1 MVKRMSKNRLYIDE
15 TKCRKCGICVTA
27 CPVKVFEKRKETI
40 NICYDKLDFC
50 INCKDCISVCPSGAI
65 TNQDFDLEKLPVND
79 IPYDIEKL
87 LCNLKNRRTIR
98 KYKNRSLT
106 EEEMKYIGEVASL
119 APRGGHTEGV
129 RNTGIIIVKDIN
141 VIKKIRNYSYDY
153 ICVLRKK
160 LTSPILKI
168 STIFNKSLNKSINS
182 TVERIDLV
190 LKLKQHDIDMITY
203 DAPNLIILHCEK
215 GSPISR
221 ENASIM
227 EYQIMLGAEALGL
240 GTCFLGWAGF
250 ALQSF
255 QVRKA
260 KELKIINNILEVP
273 VNREI
278 VAAFSIGQKQFKYYK
293 IKNREKYMITVK

>member
-1 MVKRMSKNRLYIDE
+1 MVKRMSKNRLHIDE

-27 CPVKVFEKRKETI
+27 CPAKVFEKRKETI
-40 NICYDKLDFC
+40 SICYDKLDFC

-203 DAPNLIILHCEK
+203 DAPNLIITLDGNVTAPESQNDQPNLYQTRDNPPVGDDNSTIVIAPYDNAG
-215 GSPISR
+215 GSEQNSLIATQTTSDIS
-221 ENASIM
+221 
-227 EYQIMLGAEALGL
+227 
-240 GTCFLGWAGF
+240 
-250 ALQSF
+250 
-255 QVRKA
+255 V
-260 KELKIINNILEVP
+260 
-273 VNREI
+273 I
-278 VAAFSIGQKQFKYYK
+278 VAGCAGVIVAVAVVAVLLFVRRRKTK
-293 IKNREKYMITVK
+293 